1 MRGNLIAALD
11 IGTTKTCAVIGEVAG
26 DLQRRP
32 GLKVLGVGQTRTSGM
47 RREVVTHIEETTE
60 SIRKAMKE
68 AELMAGATV
77 DRVYAGIAGDHIQAY
92 SSVGVV
98 AVGGEEASRQDVSR
112 VHEVARAV
120 ALPPDRELLH
130 AIPQEYKVDH
140 QGGIKD
146 PVGMAGTRLE
156 AEVYLVTSASASTTN
171 IRKAVT
177 RAGYRVQELVLEPLA
192 SSRAVLTEDE
202 KEVGVGMVEMGGG
215 TTDIAVFY
223 EGKIR
228 HVAVLPFGGL
238 TVTNDLVKGLSIPF
252 AEAQKAKEQY
262 AAAFAQMVDPQETV
276 ELPGP
281 SPGQRRHVARELI
294 AHIVEQRLDEMFGM
308 VQDELEQAELMDKLG
323 AGIVLTGGTAAIHG
337 IVELAQQV
345 FAAPVRAG
353 RPEEGLSGLA
363 DSVALPRFA
372 TVAGLAL
379 YGADR
384 FDETG
389 DGASTLTSGA
399 FTKIMAWIKEFF

>member
-1 MRGNLIAALD
+1 MRANLIAALD
-11 IGTTKTCAVIGEVAG
+11 IGTAKTCAVIGELSG
-26 DLQRRP
+26 EPHRRP
-32 GLKVLGVGQTRTSGM
+32 GLKVLGVGQARTSGM
-47 RREVVTHIEETTE
+47 RREVVTHIEETTD
-60 SIRKAMKE
+60 SVRKALKE

-77 DRVYAGIAGDHIQAY
+77 DRVYAGIAGDHIEAF
-92 SSVGVV
+92 SSTGVV
-98 AVGGEEASRQDVSR
+98 AVGGDEVALPDVNR
-112 VHEVARAV
+112 VHEVARAI

-130 AIPQEYKVDH
+130 AIPQEYMVDH

-171 IRKAVT
+171 IRKAVS
-177 RAGYRVQELVLEPLA
+177 RAGFRVQELVLEPLA
-192 SSRAVLTEDE
+192 SARAVLTEDE
-202 KEVGVGMVEMGGG
+202 KEVGVAMVELGGG
-215 TTDIAVFY
+215 TTDLAVYY

-228 HVAVLPFGGL
+228 HVGVLPFGGL

-252 AEAQKAKEQY
+252 AEAQRAKEQY
-262 AAAFAQMVDPQETV
+262 GAAFAQMVDPQETV

-294 AHIVEQRLDEMFGM
+294 AHVVEQRLDEMFGL
-308 VQDELEQAELMDKLG
+308 VQEELERNELMDKLG
-323 AGIVLTGGTAAIHG
+323 AGIVLTGGTTTIPG

-353 RPEEGLSGLA
+353 VPGEGLTGLA
-363 DSVALPRFA
+363 DSVAFPRFA

-384 FDETG
+384 FMETG
-389 DGASTLTSGA
+389 QGASTLTSGVVS
-399 FTKIMAWIKEFF
+399 KIIAWLKEFF

>member
-1 MRGNLIAALD
+1 MRANLIAALD
-11 IGTTKTCAVIGEVAG
+11 IGTTKTCAVIGELTG
-26 DLQRRP
+26 DAQRP
-32 GLKVLGVGQTRTSGM
+32 HGLKVLGVGQARTSGM

-60 SIRKAMKE
+60 SVKRAVKE

-77 DRVYAGIAGDHIQAY
+77 DRVYAGISGEHIQAF
-92 SSVGVV
+92 SSSGVV
-98 AVGGEEASRQDVSR
+98 AVGGEEVMPSDVAR
-112 VHEVARAV
+112 VHEVAQAV

-130 AIPQEYKVDH
+130 AIPQEYVVDH

-171 IRKAVT
+171 IRKAVS

-192 SSRAVLTEDE
+192 TSRAVLTEDE
-202 KEVGVGMVEMGGG
+202 KEVGVAMVEMGGG
-215 TTDIAVFY
+215 TTDLAVFY

-228 HVAVLPFGGL
+228 HVASLPFGGL

-252 AEAQKAKEQY
+252 AEAQKAKEQFG
-262 AAAFAQMVDPQETV
+262 AAFAQMVDPQETV

-294 AHIVEQRLDEMFGM
+294 AHIVEQRLDEMFGL
-308 VQDELEQAELMDKLG
+308 VQDDLDRAGVLDKLG
-323 AGIVLTGGTAAIHG
+323 AGIVLTGGTPTLHG
-337 IVELAQQV
+337 TVELAQQV

-353 RPEEGLSGLA
+353 RPGDGLTGLA
-363 DSVALPRFA
+363 DSVALPRFS

-379 YGADR
+379 YGVDR
-384 FDETG
+384 FTETG
-389 DGASTLTSGA
+389 EGASTLTSGLV
-399 FTKIMAWIKEFF
+399 TKITAWLKEFF